1 MAVGIMSAF
10 GCAAAERAAIES
22 TYDAVCSIARP
33 SVKSED
39 DIARTV
45 SAVIADGVR
54 CGLSRG
60 GDSSGQDMANVIADS
75 RVLFIAPETDIRAGD
90 AVTVSL
96 YGRTE
101 TLEAV
106 GMPLLYATHQEVTL
120 VRKENA

>member
-54 CGLSRG
+54 CHRGQQSAFHSAGNGHQGGGRGDGLPLR
-60 GDSSGQDMANVIADS
+60 QD
-75 RVLFIAPETDIRAGD
+75 
-90 AVTVSL
+90 
-96 YGRTE
+96 
-101 TLEAV
+101 
-106 GMPLLYATHQEVTL
+106 
-120 VRKENA
+120 